1 LIAAIE
7 IISGISPQELRLKEK
22 LIDRLVRNMKSEVF
36 MQWNKFTI
44 KEML

>member
-1 LIAAIE
+1 MM
-7 IISGISPQELRLKEK
+7 SGISPQELRLKVR
-22 LIDRLVRNMKSEVF
+22 LIDTLVRNMKSRVF